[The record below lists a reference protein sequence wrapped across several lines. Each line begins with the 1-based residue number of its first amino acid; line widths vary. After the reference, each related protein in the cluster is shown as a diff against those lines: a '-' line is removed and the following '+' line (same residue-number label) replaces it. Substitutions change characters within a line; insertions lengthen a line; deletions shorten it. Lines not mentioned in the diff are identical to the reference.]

1 MTGRPRALVML
12 PLVLLIEAIA
22 ALSHGAEWRGEW
34 NWTLDYAVGGVIL
47 TGPFLAGVAAWGA
60 MRERERRDLNDST
73 VRGWLVPARVAGGV
87 VVVGL
92 LGWVIGLAAML
103 VATAAVPH
111 GGPVTPWVVLAV
123 PCLLACY
130 AALGAAVGH
139 LLPHRAVVVLVPVVV
154 FALGAFS
161 LGGLGPNVLRIGLTS
176 GTLAGLTWDP
186 VVLAAKAAVLVGV
199 AGVLLAAVAARR
211 IWRRWYVAGAVAA
224 AGALLVG
231 GYVVLD
237 RHGSYGFVYSGERAT
252 ACAPTRPRVCVP
264 PSNRRAL
271 VPASRALARAAVPL
285 DKIGVAFADTYVS
298 EAPGVPGRKE
308 DGQFSLGPQANRTSF
323 SDLWA
328 AQELTRF
335 AAPCRAWAQGAPQKA
350 YDASN
355 AIALWV
361 LRQQG
366 EDGAAFLAETDDWLR
381 TASAADQARWIVR
394 TFAQL
399 RACEL
404 GAIVLPW
411 QGRA

>member
-1 MTGRPRALVML
+1 MIGRPRALVML
-12 PLVLLIEAIA
+12 PLVLLLEAIA

-34 NWTLDYAVGGVIL
+34 NWTLDYAVGAVIL

-73 VRGWLVPARVAGGV
+73 VRGWLVPARVAGGA

-92 LGWVIGLAAML
+92 LGWAIGLVAML
-103 VATAAVPH
+103 VATATVTH
-111 GGPVTPWVVLAV
+111 GGPFTGWVALAV

-130 AALGAAVGH
+130 AAIGAAVGH
-139 LLPHRAVVVLVPVVV
+139 LLPHRVVVVLVPVVV

-161 LGGLGPNVLRIGLTS
+161 LGGLGPDVLRIGLTS

-186 VVLAAKAAVLVGV
+186 LVLAAKAAVLVGV
-199 AGVLLAAVAARR
+199 AVVLLATVAARR
-211 IWRRWYVAGAVAA
+211 LWRRRYVAGAVVV
-224 AGALLVG
+224 AGALLLG
-231 GYVVLD
+231 GYVVLEQ
-237 RHGSYGFVYSGERAT
+237 RGTYGFVYSDERASV
-252 ACAPTRPRVCVP
+252 CAATRPRVCVP

-271 VPASRALARAAVPL
+271 EPASKALARAAVPL
-285 DKIGVAFADTYVS
+285 DKIGVALADTYVS
-298 EAPGVPGRKE
+298 ETPGAPARKN

-323 SDLWA
+323 PDLWA

-335 AAPCRAWAQGAPQKA
+335 AAPCRAWAGGAPPQA

-355 AIALWV
+355 AIATWV

-366 EDGAAFLAETDDWLR
+366 HDVPGFRAETDVWLR
-381 TASAADQARWIVR
+381 TASAADQARWILR

-404 GAIVLPW
+404 DAIVLPW
-411 QGRA
+411 QSGT